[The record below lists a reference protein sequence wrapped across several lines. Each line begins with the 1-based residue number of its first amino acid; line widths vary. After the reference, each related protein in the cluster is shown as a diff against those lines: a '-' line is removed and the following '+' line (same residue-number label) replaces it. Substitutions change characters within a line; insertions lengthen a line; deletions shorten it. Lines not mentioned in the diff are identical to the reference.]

1 MKLTIIGTGYVGLVA
16 AVCFA
21 KLGHYVTAVD
31 REHIIQDLRENKLA
45 IWEPTLQEMLE
56 TCRSDGRL
64 FFETDVAHASKGA
77 DALMIAVGTPAG
89 VSGRTDLSQVDHV
102 IAQLKQAEDVCPPF
116 IIMKST
122 VPVGTCDELEADL
135 HAAGLRTEV
144 VFNPEFLRQGSA
156 INDFMNPDRIV
167 FGCRSHLAKAA
178 LHQLYRG
185 INAPIQVCDRRSAEL
200 IKYASNAFL
209 AMKISFANMIADV
222 CEDYGA
228 DNRQVMQGVG
238 ADRRIGPHFLQAG
251 IGYGGSCFSKDLQS
265 LLASGNAIGRS
276 LPLLE
281 ATAQINEERIPQLL
295 EKLISIWGNP
305 RGKRLG
311 VLGISF
317 KPHTN
322 DIRDAPF
329 LTLLRLCYLYGI
341 EVQTYDPVVQP
352 ATIEGVCQMDTA
364 YEAAAGA
371 HAIIIMTEWPQF
383 AELDWVLMAQLMY
396 QPILLDGRNVLSEEV
411 ISRLMAV
418 ENVIYIPVGRPM
430 EQTTLTLK
438 RDTSTLRHIYGT

>member
-1 MKLTIIGTGYVGLVA
+1 MQLTIIGTGYVGLVA

-21 KLGHYVTAVD
+21 KLGHFVTAVD
-31 REHIIQDLRENKLA
+31 REHVIHGLRENKLSL
-45 IWEPTLQEMLE
+45 WEPDLQEMLE
-56 TCRSDGRL
+56 SCRREGRL
-64 FFETDVAHASKGA
+64 FFDTDITHASRGA
-77 DALMIAVGTPAG
+77 DALMIAVGTP
-89 VSGRTDLSQVDHV
+89 SGTNGHTDLSQVDEV
-102 IAQLKQAEDVCPPF
+102 IAQLKQGDGVCPPL
-116 IIMKST
+116 IIVKST
-122 VPVGTCDELEADL
+122 VPVGTCDELEANL
-135 HAAGLRTEV
+135 LTAGLHTEV

-178 LHQLYRG
+178 LHQMYKG

-222 CEDYGA
+222 CEGYGA

-265 LLASGNAIGRS
+265 LLTSGNAIGRS

-295 EKLISIWGNP
+295 EKLISLWGNP

-317 KPHTN
+317 KPNTN
-322 DIRDAPF
+322 DMRDAPF

-341 EVQTYDPVVQP
+341 EVQTFDPVVQ
-352 ATIEGVCQMDTA
+352 TTSIEGVIQMDTA
-364 YEAAAGA
+364 YEVATDADAL
-371 HAIIIMTEWPQF
+371 IIMTEWPQF

-396 QPILLDGRNVLSEEV
+396 QPILLDGRNVLSEET
-411 ISRLMAV
+411 ISRLLLV
-418 ENVIYIPVGRPM
+418 ENVIYIPVGRPL
-430 EQTTLTLK
+430 ERTNLA
-438 RDTSTLRHIYGT
+438 TSSHL